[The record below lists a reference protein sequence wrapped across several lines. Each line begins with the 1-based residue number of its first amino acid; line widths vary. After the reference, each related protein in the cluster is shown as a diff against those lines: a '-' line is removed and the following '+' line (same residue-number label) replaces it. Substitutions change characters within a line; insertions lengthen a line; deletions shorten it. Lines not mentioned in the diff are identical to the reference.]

1 MKPGSRKAPAKGRVP
16 VPCNEAERL
25 AALRECAILD
35 TDAEECFDDIARL
48 AAYICA
54 TPIALVSLVDSS
66 RLWFK
71 AKVGFPLSE
80 LPRESTFCTQAILKP
95 EPFIIE
101 DASADKRFAKN
112 PYVQF
117 EPHVRFYAA
126 VPLITPD
133 GHALGVLCVMDHQPR
148 TLTYEQH
155 EALEVL
161 ARQTRTQIELRRNS
175 NKLAELNRKLDRE
188 IEERKRAE

>member
-1 MKPGSRKAPAKGRVP
+1 MKQASKKALTKTKTP
-16 VPCNEAERL
+16 VPCDEAGRI
-25 AALRECAILD
+25 AALRECGILD
-35 TDAEECFDDIARL
+35 TAPEECFDDIARL
-48 AAYICA
+48 AAYICK
-54 TPIALVSLVDSS
+54 TPIALVSLVDKS

-101 DASADKRFAKN
+101 DASADKRYAKN
-112 PYVQF
+112 PYVQY

-126 VPLITPD
+126 VPLVTTD
-133 GHALGVLCVMDHQPR
+133 GHALGVLCVIDHQRR
-148 TLTYEQH
+148 TLDHEQH

-161 ARQTRTQIELRRNS
+161 A
-175 NKLAELNRKLDRE
+175 
-188 IEERKRAE
+188 